1 MSISTKLS
9 NNLKI
14 LGNLQCILEKMHKEG
29 FLPKLQIVC
38 EDIFENEW
46 DFTRKELMRIEK
58 KLSTRENMFQLSNNM
73 LIFKENFKVIMMNLS
88 ELNSWGSLV
97 QQNRG

>member
-14 LGNLQCILEKMHKEG
+14 LGNLQCILEKMQKEG